1 MLEASRR
8 ESGGRPPGSSVM
20 VEEIDRKAMVGD
32 LRGHEIVAGQGCN
45 GQLAQPAEFSSVG
58 QIVVRFHGLRRTLA
72 ARL

>member
-32 LRGHEIVAGQGCN
+32 LRGHEIVAGQGSN
-45 GQLAQPAEFSSVG
+45 GQLA
-58 QIVVRFHGLRRTLA
+58 
-72 ARL
+72 